1 MDLVEN
7 QPFHLGLEKCCL
19 ALLTYLGASLAPDEI
34 RKHSYNF
41 ETYLLELG
49 VDITDV
55 SMNDWGN
62 IDVSSDQ
69 EKNEAAVEE
78 LVSKI
83 VNANKFPHFDSRK
96 SSQLLMI

>member
-1 MDLVEN
+1 MTEFFADAESSFDNSKFVYYGY
-7 QPFHLGLEKCCL
+7 PFDGTACFRK
-19 ALLTYLGASLAPDEI
+19 GASLAPDEI

-69 EKNEAAVEE
+69 EKNC
-78 LVSKI
+78 
-83 VNANKFPHFDSRK
+83 
-96 SSQLLMI
+96 LLYTSPSPRD

>member
-1 MDLVEN
+1 MSEFFADAESSFNDSKFVYYGY
-7 QPFHLGLEKCCL
+7 PYDGTACFRKGT
-19 ALLTYLGASLAPDEI
+19 ALAPDEI

-62 IDVSSDQ
+62 IEIGSDQ
-69 EKNEAAVEE
+69 QKNEAAVEDI
-78 LVSKI
+78 VSKI
-83 VNANKFPHFDSRK
+83 VNSLSLIH
-96 SSQLLMI
+96 I